1 MWKLKASDE
10 PGTLEQRI
18 DRLLAQ
24 LRLKGDLFEVIPD
37 LSSARLAVFWAR
49 PLTEPQEG
57 SGELALGP
65 RILGD
70 LAARGLQLSI
80 EVFVSDD
87 EAA

>member
-24 LRLKGDLFEVIPD
+24 LRLKGDLFEAIPD

-49 PLTEPQEG
+49 PLTETQEV